1 MMFLLSNFLGVGN
14 ISGIRHPY
22 QYTSS
27 PVSERSDLAKRPAL
41 IMTALANNENQCGV
55 LALNQKNSHEPPEKA
70 SSAANWARVE
80 WVEVLK
86 APGECL

>member
-1 MMFLLSNFLGVGN
+1 
-14 ISGIRHPY
+14 
-22 QYTSS
+22 
-27 PVSERSDLAKRPAL
+27 
-41 IMTALANNENQCGV
+41 MTALANNENQCGV

-86 APGECL
+86 APGEYL